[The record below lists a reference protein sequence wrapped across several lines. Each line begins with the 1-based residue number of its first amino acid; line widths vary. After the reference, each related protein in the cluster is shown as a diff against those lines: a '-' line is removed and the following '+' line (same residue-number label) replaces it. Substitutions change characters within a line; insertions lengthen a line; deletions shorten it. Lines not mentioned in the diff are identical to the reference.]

1 MNFRPFAAARIA
13 FALLLMNAALAAA
26 QSDYFTI
33 TPCRLYD
40 SRDITGFLGLH
51 DSDHVVLDMAACPE
65 IDVPEATA
73 IAINVTGVNCTGQ
86 QCTLI
91 VRANGSTVGSEDP
104 PVAALRLHGRTLA
117 ENFVVQL
124 SDPGDEIRIIVDV
137 LPISSSLH
145 ATVDVAGYFVN
156 DASPVLDGAGAV
168 TFTED
173 GGPVVVASARRAPA
187 TAVVRSKIS
196 SLKNR

>member
-1 MNFRPFAAARIA
+1 MRLHPFAAARIA
-13 FALLLMNAALAAA
+13 FALLLSHAALAAA
-26 QSDYFTI
+26 QADYFTI
-33 TPCRLYD
+33 TACRLYD
-40 SRDITGFLGLH
+40 SRAIPGFLGLR
-51 DSDHVVLDMAACPE
+51 DSAHVVLDMTACPE

-91 VRANGSTVGSEDP
+91 VRANGSTVGNEDP
-104 PVAALRLHGRTLA
+104 PIAALRLHGRSLA

-145 ATVDVAGYFVN
+145 AIVDVVGYFVDN
-156 DASPVLDGAGAV
+156 ASLGAW
-168 TFTED
+168 
-173 GGPVVVASARRAPA
+173 PARD
-187 TAVVRSKIS
+187 
-196 SLKNR
+196 